1 MSKKRPPI
9 DLTSRDFGAIKADLI
24 NYAKVYYP
32 ESYQDFNQSSF
43 GAMLVDMVAYVG
55 DMLSFYTDYQ
65 TNETLIDS
73 AVEAENVA
81 KLAKQFGYKYPGAST
96 STGKVAI
103 YLEVPAQSDEAGS
116 LPDSGNLPILNKG
129 TILSSDGGASFT
141 LIEDVDFSRED
152 VEVVVGEDDGKK
164 PVTYA
169 YKAYGEV
176 VSGIVESQTTTLTEQ
191 KKFTEIEIDDT
202 NVTEVISVID
212 KDGNE
217 FYEVEYLSQN
227 IVFEAIRNFNQSSV
241 EDAPYIIKPKI
252 APRRFEVENTF
263 EGVTKIKFGSG
274 SETSISDNEYPDPAS
289 VVIQKFAKEYYTDD
303 TFDPN
308 KILDTDKL
316 GVIPPIGQ
324 VTINYRKNDAD
335 NVNVP
340 VGALTKVSSPII
352 SYKNSS
358 VPASVK
364 NKVVATLEVDNE
376 EPISGQV
383 KPVLTEELR
392 IRGLNAFASQNRA
405 VTKDDYV
412 SLIYRMAPKF
422 GAVKRANVVRDNT
435 SFKRNLNVY
444 VVSENQQGFLS
455 ETPSSVKDNLKTW
468 LNHYR
473 MINDTIDILDG
484 KVVNIGIEF
493 QLISKPEA
501 NTTDVL
507 NKAIGVLKQYYSN
520 KLLMGTP
527 FYISEIYQL
536 LNDIKEVVD
545 TKNVKIVNRF
555 GSGYS
560 TTSYDI
566 ESNISSDGRFVFVPE
581 DTVLE
586 IRYPNIDIIG
596 VVE

>member
-9 DLTSRDFGAIKADLI
+9 DLTSRDFNSIKSDLV

-32 ESYQDFNQSSF
+32 DTYQDFTQASF
-43 GAMLVDMVAYVG
+43 GSMLIDMVAYVG

-81 KLAKQFGYKYPGAST
+81 QLAKQFGYKYPGAST
-96 STGKVAI
+96 STGRVAI
-103 YLEVPAQSDEAGS
+103 YLEVPAKGDDAGS
-116 LPDSGNLPILNKG
+116 LPDSSNLPIIKKG
-129 TILSSDGGASFT
+129 SILSSDGGASFT

-152 VEVVVGEDDGKK
+152 AEVTVGEDDGKK

-169 YKAYGEV
+169 YKAYGDV
-176 VSGIVESQTTTLTEQ
+176 VSGVVDTQVTTLTEP
-191 KKFTEIEIDDT
+191 KKFTEIEIDDI

-217 FYEVEYLSQN
+217 FYQVEYLSQN
-227 IVFEAIRNFNQSSV
+227 IVFEAIRNFNQSNV

-263 EGVTKIKFGSG
+263 AGVTKIKFGSG
-274 SETSISDNEYPDPAS
+274 SEASINNNEFPDPAS
-289 VVIQKFAKEYYTDD
+289 VVMEKHAKEYYTDD

-308 KILDTDKL
+308 KILDTGKL
-316 GVIPPIGQ
+316 GVIPPAGQ
-324 VTINYRKNDAD
+324 LTIKYRKNNAN

-340 VGALTKVSSPII
+340 TGAVARVSSPII
-352 SYKNSS
+352 AYKNSS
-358 VPASVK
+358 VPPSIK
-364 NKVVATLEVDNE
+364 NKVIETIEADNE

-392 IRGLNAFASQNRA
+392 VRGLSAFASQNRA

-412 SLIYRMAPKF
+412 SLIYRLAPKF
-422 GAVKRANVVRDNT
+422 GAVKRANVTRDNT
-435 SFKRNLNVY
+435 SFKRNLNIF
-444 VVSENQQGFLS
+444 VVSENRNEFLTT
-455 ETPSSVKDNLKTW
+455 TPQAVKENLKTW

-484 KVVNIGIEF
+484 RVVNIGIEF
-493 QLISKPEA
+493 ELISKLES
-501 NTTDVL
+501 NSTDVL
-507 NKAIGVLKQYYSN
+507 SKAISTLQEYYSN

-527 FYISEIYQL
+527 FYISEIYQI
-536 LNDIKEVVD
+536 LNDLTEVVD
-545 TKNVKIVNRF
+545 TKNVKIVNKF
-555 GSGYS
+555 GTGYS
-560 TTSYDI
+560 DSSYDI
-566 ESNISSDGRFVFVPE
+566 ESSISADGRFVFVPE

-586 IRYPNIDIIG
+586 IRYPNVDIIG

>member
-9 DLTSRDFGAIKADLI
+9 DLTSRDFNSIKSDLV

-32 ESYQDFNQSSF
+32 DTYQDFTQASF
-43 GAMLVDMVAYVG
+43 GSMLIDMVAYVG

-81 KLAKQFGYKYPGAST
+81 QLAKQFGYKYPGAST
-96 STGKVAI
+96 STGRVAI
-103 YLEVPAQSDEAGS
+103 YLEVPAKGDDAGS
-116 LPDSGNLPILNKG
+116 LPDSSNLPIIKKG
-129 TILSSDGGASFT
+129 SILSSDGGASFT

-152 VEVVVGEDDGKK
+152 AEVTVGEDDGKK

-169 YKAYGEV
+169 YKAYGDV
-176 VSGIVESQTTTLTEQ
+176 VSGVVDTQVTTLTEP
-191 KKFTEIEIDDT
+191 KKFTEIEIDDI

-217 FYEVEYLSQN
+217 FYQVEYLSQN
-227 IVFEAIRNFNQSSV
+227 IVFEAIRNFNQSNV

-263 EGVTKIKFGSG
+263 AGVTKIKFGSG
-274 SETSISDNEYPDPAS
+274 SEASINNNEFPDPAS
-289 VVIQKFAKEYYTDD
+289 VVMEKHAKEYYTDD

-308 KILDTDKL
+308 KILDTGKL
-316 GVIPPIGQ
+316 GVIPPAGQ
-324 VTINYRKNDAD
+324 LTIKYRKNNAN

-340 VGALTKVSSPII
+340 TGAVARVSSPII
-352 SYKNSS
+352 AYKNSS
-358 VPASVK
+358 VPPSIK
-364 NKVVATLEVDNE
+364 NKVIETIEADNE

-392 IRGLNAFASQNRA
+392 VRGLSAFASQNRA

-412 SLIYRMAPKF
+412 SLIYRLAPKF
-422 GAVKRANVVRDNT
+422 GAVKRANVTRDNT
-435 SFKRNLNVY
+435 SFKRNLNIF
-444 VVSENQQGFLS
+444 VVSENRNEFLTT
-455 ETPSSVKDNLKTW
+455 TPQAVKENLKTW

-484 KVVNIGIEF
+484 RVVNIGIEF
-493 QLISKPEA
+493 ELISKLES
-501 NTTDVL
+501 NSTDVL
-507 NKAIGVLKQYYSN
+507 NKAISTLQEYYSN

-527 FYISEIYQL
+527 FYISEIYQI
-536 LNDIKEVVD
+536 LNDLTEVVD
-545 TKNVKIVNRF
+545 TKNVKIVNKF
-555 GSGYS
+555 GTGYS
-560 TTSYDI
+560 DSSYDI
-566 ESNISSDGRFVFVPE
+566 ESSISADGRFVFVPE

-586 IRYPNIDIIG
+586 IRYPNVDIIG